1 MSEKLAKSTL
11 IVSSMTMLSRILGLV
26 RDVVIMSV
34 FGAGGLT
41 DAFLVAFKIPNFLRR
56 LFSEGAFS
64 QAFVPVLTDY
74 KNRPNSQNSHQD
86 VRILIS
92 QMTGALLL
100 ILSALTALVVAFA
113 PQVIGVFAFGFDPD
127 SEKFST
133 ATDLLRVT
141 FPYLLLVTLTAFAG
155 SILQSYQRFAVSAF
169 APVLL
174 NVCMIIGALYIA
186 PCFDK
191 QIDKPIMA
199 LGYAVAFAG
208 LLQLVIHFPSLFRQ
222 KLLVAPSVNFKHEG
236 VRKILRLMLP
246 AIFGVS
252 VTQINMLLNSVFAS
266 WLPDGSV
273 SWLYTAERMSELP
286 LGLIGVAIGTVIL
299 PSLSANATNDDSNAF
314 SATLDWATR
323 LVVLVGLPASV
334 ALLLI
339 SDVLIQALFLRGEFG
354 LNDALMSGQALQGL
368 AGGILGFM
376 LIKVFAPAFFA
387 RQQSKLPVKIGL
399 IAIGANVVFSG
410 FFIFVFEKMHLAPH
424 VGLAFANTLASLV
437 NAGLLYFYL
446 HKEKVFRFGSHWK
459 KLAFQFG
466 VANGAMALAL
476 WQMVQFFPTH
486 SSQALRLLALAG
498 ICVGGALVY
507 GLVLLLAGFRVKDLK
522 LD

>member
-1 MSEKLAKSTL
+1 MSEKLAKSTA
-11 IVSSMTMLSRILGLV
+11 IVSIMTMLSRILGLV

-41 DAFLVAFKIPNFLRR
+41 DAFLVAFKLPNFLRR

-64 QAFVPVLTDY
+64 QAFVPVLTEY
-74 KNRPNSQNSHQD
+74 KNHLSHQD

-92 QMTGALLL
+92 QTTGALLL
-100 ILSALTALVVAFA
+100 ILSALTALVVVFA

-155 SILQSYQRFAVSAF
+155 SILQSYQRFVVSAF

-174 NVCMIIGALYIA
+174 NMCMIVGALYIA
-186 PCFDK
+186 PFFE
-191 QIDKPIMA
+191 KPIMA
-199 LGYAVAFAG
+199 LGYAVALAG
-208 LLQLVIHFPSLFRQ
+208 LLQLVIHFPSLYRQ

-399 IAIGANVVFSG
+399 IAIGANVIFSG
-410 FFIFVFEKMHLAPH
+410 FLIFVFEKMHLAPH
-424 VGLAFANTLASLV
+424 AGLAFANTLASLV

-486 SSQALRLLALAG
+486 SSQALRLLALGG
-498 ICVGGALVY
+498 ICVGGAVVY

>member
-1 MSEKLAKSTL
+1 MPQQLAKSTL
-11 IVSSMTMLSRILGLV
+11 IVSSFTMLSRLLGLL

-34 FGAGGLT
+34 FGAGGMT
-41 DAFLVAFKIPNFLRR
+41 DAFLVAFKLPNFLRR

-64 QAFVPVLTDY
+64 QAFVPVLTEY
-74 KNRPNSQNSHQD
+74 KNSSNHQD
-86 VRILIS
+86 VRVLIS

-100 ILSALTALVVAFA
+100 ILSALTALVVVFA
-113 PQVIGVFAFGFDPD
+113 PHVIGVFALGFDPT

-186 PCFDK
+186 PLFN
-191 QIDKPIMA
+191 KPIMA
-199 LGYAVAFAG
+199 LGYAVAGAG
-208 LLQLVIHFPSLFRQ
+208 VLQLIIHFPQLFRQ
-222 KLLVAPSVNFKHEG
+222 KLLVRPRMNFQHDG
-236 VRKILRLMLP
+236 VKKILRLMLP

-266 WLPDGSV
+266 TLPDGSV

-299 PSLSANATNDDSNAF
+299 PSLSANVTDNKEF
-314 SATLDWATR
+314 GATLDWATR
-323 LVVLVGLPASV
+323 LVVLVGLPASL

-339 SDVLIQALFLRGEFG
+339 SNVLMQALFLRGEFT
-354 LNDALMSGQALQGL
+354 LNDAHMSGQALQGL

-387 RQQSKLPVKIGL
+387 RQDSRLPVKIGV
-399 IAIGANVVFSG
+399 IAILANVIFSLVFMA
-410 FFIFVFEKMHLAPH
+410 VFKNINLAPH
-424 VGLAFANTLASLV
+424 TGLALANTLASLV

-446 HKEKVFRFGSHWK
+446 HRQGIFRLGSHWK
-459 KLAFQFG
+459 KLALQFG

-476 WQMVQFFPTH
+476 WQMIGFFPPNG
-486 SSQALRLLALAG
+486 SQLLKLLALAG
-498 ICVGGALVY
+498 ICVGGSVVY
-507 GLVLLLAGFRVKDLK
+507 GVVLWLAGFRLKDLK
-522 LD
+522 LA